1 MLTRVVLGLIG
12 LSLFCSGFVAN
23 KSLGAAEKVE
33 VLSAQSLYV
42 EDNKGLPVLRH
53 YLVYQPNGTTNPKPL
68 VLVFHG
74 YSSSAQTIMDYS
86 GFNQLA
92 DAHGFVVYYPEGI
105 KDVTDNQ
112 FFNVGYEMHQA
123 SAIDDLRF
131 VDALINE
138 ALGSGQVKADAI
150 FATGMSN
157 GGDLSYLLACER
169 AEQFRAVAPIA
180 GMMMVATRN
189 RCSPARAIPILAVS
203 GMADGITKY
212 AGDLE
217 NKDGW
222 GAYLGQDETIDFWV
236 EMGKR
241 QLVRKDTLPSKT
253 ARWFAGSSS
262 IERYHYASDAER
274 NDLMFYQVVDG
285 GHDWPGAI
293 LPRWSIRTLLAV
305 QLMGFGKNRDIDT
318 SHEIWSF
325 FSAQSESIK

>member
-53 YLVYQPNGTTNPKPL
+53 YLVYHPNGTTNPKPL

-138 ALGSGQVKADAI
+138 ALGS
-150 FATGMSN
+150 
-157 GGDLSYLLACER
+157 
-169 AEQFRAVAPIA
+169 
-180 GMMMVATRN
+180 
-189 RCSPARAIPILAVS
+189 
-203 GMADGITKY
+203 
-212 AGDLE
+212 
-217 NKDGW
+217 
-222 GAYLGQDETIDFWV
+222 
-236 EMGKR
+236 
-241 QLVRKDTLPSKT
+241 
-253 ARWFAGSSS
+253 
-262 IERYHYASDAER
+262 
-274 NDLMFYQVVDG
+274 
-285 GHDWPGAI
+285 
-293 LPRWSIRTLLAV
+293 
-305 QLMGFGKNRDIDT
+305 
-318 SHEIWSF
+318 
-325 FSAQSESIK
+325 